1 MKIKTIR
8 LHWDQGSLLKLVDVI
23 GARARNWPI
32 RDGTDQARLIKTCAA
47 AHPQGN
53 DPSRADTRNGDQ
65 NEVIITSRLA
75 NSKNVAGDP
84 HASFSLFA
92 PQETPR
98 ASIHQGA
105 TVAPR
110 ASAKPPPRDYHD
122 LFAGN
127 DSDDSPAAQAKV
139 SSPQKE
145 NRGQKGQASKPA
157 PRDYHDLF
165 VGNDSDASPAA
176 TQQLSPQK
184 DRRSMIAPKGGSGK
198 NFQPSRLFEDD
209 STQPGA
215 PGTPGEYYKVNTKRY
230 NHFELGEGNQ
240 DAGGDGQK
248 LPNRSKTKHQSQWD
262 FEDFMTPEK
271 VPQKIRDQ
279 DVRHFGW
286 SDDEPMMD
294 SPMKH
299 PAVHQPRPDARNNFE
314 FEDDGTPA
322 ADRRLVGHPR
332 GQANSRGIGLYKN
345 DLFEQ
350 SDRSA
355 SPEKHGQPLSAVT
368 NLKNRNKN
376 FATHFSMADESPRD
390 SDSNGYP
397 KHVPESRAKA
407 IKMMGTQW
415 DATDESPKLPSETKN
430 VRQGDQHQAASKD
443 KENYDAAAGNR
454 HIGIKSGGDGMGG
467 KKGSGRNWGF
477 GDDSDEDGVGGLNAG
492 KFKAGKKQQAPTEH
506 TLWDF

>member
-1 MKIKTIR
+1 M
-8 LHWDQGSLLKLVDVI
+8 
-23 GARARNWPI
+23 
-32 RDGTDQARLIKTCAA
+32 
-47 AHPQGN
+47 
-53 DPSRADTRNGDQ
+53 
-65 NEVIITSRLA
+65 IITSRLA
-75 NSKNVAGDP
+75 ASKSAAGDP
-84 HASFSLFA
+84 NAGFSLFA
-92 PQETPR
+92 PQEEPR
-98 ASIHQGA
+98 VPAHQGA

-127 DSDDSPAAQAKV
+127 DSDDSPAAQNKP

-145 NRGQKGQASKPA
+145 NLGQKGQASKPA

-176 TQQLSPQK
+176 AQQLSPQK
-184 DRRSMIAPKGGSGK
+184 DKRSMIAPKGGSGK
-198 NFQPSRLFEDD
+198 NFQPSRLFEGD

-215 PGTPGEYYKVNTKRY
+215 PGTSGEYYKVNTKRY

-240 DAGGDGQK
+240 DAGGDRQK

-262 FEDFMTPEK
+262 FEDFITPEK

-286 SDDEPMMD
+286 SDDEPIID

-314 FEDDGTPA
+314 FEDDGTPD
-322 ADRRLVGHPR
+322 ADRRPIGQTRGH
-332 GQANSRGIGLYKN
+332 ANSKGIGLYKN

-350 SDRSA
+350 SERST

-368 NLKNRNKN
+368 NLLNRNKN
-376 FATHFSMADESPRD
+376 FTTHFSMADESPRD
-390 SDSNGYP
+390 SDSNGHP
-397 KHVPESRAKA
+397 RHIPQSRAKA
-407 IKMMGTQW
+407 VKMMGTQW
-415 DATDESPKLPSETKN
+415 DPIDESHTLPSETTKKIG
-430 VRQGDQHQAASKD
+430 QSDQQHQAASKD

-477 GDDSDEDGVGGLNAG
+477 GDDSDEEGIGGLNAG
-492 KFKAGKKQQAPTEH
+492 NKFKAGKKQQAPTEH

>member
-1 MKIKTIR
+1 M
-8 LHWDQGSLLKLVDVI
+8 I

-47 AHPQGN
+47 AHPQGSG
-53 DPSRADTRNGDQ
+53 PSRTDARNGDQ
-65 NEVIITSRLA
+65 NEVIITSRPTTST
-75 NSKNVAGDP
+75 NIIGDP
-84 HASFSLFA
+84 HASLSLFA

-98 ASIHQGA
+98 ESFHHGP

-110 ASAKPPPRDYHD
+110 VSAKPPPRDYHD

-127 DSDDSPAAQAKV
+127 DSDDTLAAQTKA

-145 NRGQKGQASKPA
+145 NRGQKAQTSKPP

-165 VGNDSDASPAA
+165 VGNDSDGSPAA
-176 TQQLSPQK
+176 AQQLSPQK
-184 DRRSMIAPKGGSGK
+184 DRTSVIAPKGGSGK

-209 STQPGA
+209 STQPGS

-240 DAGGDGQK
+240 DAGGNGRK
-248 LPNRSKTKHQSQWD
+248 LPNRPKSKHQSQWD

-286 SDDEPMMD
+286 SDDEPIMD

-299 PAVHQPRPDARNNFE
+299 PAVHQPRPDARTNFD

-322 ADRRLVGHPR
+322 ADRRPTGHPR

-350 SDRSA
+350 PDRSP
-355 SPEKHGQPLSAVT
+355 SPEKHSQPLSAVT
-368 NLKNRNKN
+368 NLLNRNKN
-376 FATHFSMADESPRD
+376 FTTHFSMADESPRD

-397 KHVPESRAKA
+397 KHVPEARAKA
-407 IKMMGTQW
+407 VKMMGAQW
-415 DATDESPKLPSETKN
+415 APTDESPVLPSKTQN
-430 VRQGDQHQAASKD
+430 VSQNDQHRAASKD
-443 KENYDAAAGNR
+443 KENYDTATGNR

-467 KKGSGRNWGF
+467 KKGLGRNWGF

>member
-1 MKIKTIR
+1 M
-8 LHWDQGSLLKLVDVI
+8 I

-32 RDGTDQARLIKTCAA
+32 RDGNDQARLIKTCAA

-53 DPSRADTRNGDQ
+53 GPSRTDARNGDQ
-65 NEVIITSRLA
+65 NEVIITSRPET
-75 NSKNVAGDP
+75 NKNVTGDP
-84 HASFSLFA
+84 HASLALFA

-98 ASIHQGA
+98 GSFDQGA
-105 TVAPR
+105 AVAPR

-127 DSDDSPAAQAKV
+127 DSDDSPDAQAKA
-139 SSPQKE
+139 SSPQKG
-145 NRGQKGQASKPA
+145 NRGQKARTSKPP

-176 TQQLSPQK
+176 VQQLSPQK
-184 DRRSMIAPKGGSGK
+184 DIRSVIAPKGGSGK
-198 NFQPSRLFEDD
+198 NFQPSRLFEGD
-209 STQPGA
+209 STQPDA

-240 DAGGDGQK
+240 DAGGTGQK
-248 LPNRSKTKHQSQWD
+248 LPNRPQTKHQSQWD
-262 FEDFMTPEK
+262 FESFMTPEK
-271 VPQKIRDQ
+271 VAQKVRSQ

-286 SDDEPMMD
+286 SDDEPIMD

-299 PAVHQPRPDARNNFE
+299 PPVHQPRPDARTNFA

-322 ADRRLVGHPR
+322 GHPR
-332 GQANSRGIGLYKN
+332 GQAYSKGTGLYKN
-345 DLFEQ
+345 DLFDQ
-350 SDRSA
+350 PDRSP

-390 SDSNGYP
+390 SDSNGYL
-397 KHVPESRAKA
+397 KHVPEARAKA
-407 IKMMGTQW
+407 VKMMGAQW
-415 DATDESPKLPSETKN
+415 EATDDSPVLLPKTQN
-430 VRQGDQHQAASKD
+430 VSQSDQNWAASKD

-492 KFKAGKKQQAPTEH
+492 KFKAGKKQQAPTAH